1 MKLFLPLILI
11 TILFIT
17 SCQPEPKYLTADDI
31 KKEENEI
38 IKVVTA
44 YNKAS
49 ENKNFAELLK
59 TLADSV
65 VFFGSDQGEVIK
77 TFADYKAAIQKQ
89 WDEYEFT
96 KYGDIT
102 DVFITMDK
110 NATLASIIYGVELDA
125 KRGNLEEHIFLRA
138 SRTLRKQNDKWVI
151 VSGITSIPRATPAQQ
166 VEAPDT
172 TKQ

>member
-1 MKLFLPLILI
+1 MKLFLPFFLIS
-11 TILFIT
+11 ILFIS

-125 KRGNLEEHIFLRA
+125 KRGTLEEHVFLRA

-151 VSGITSIPRATPAQQ
+151 VSGITSIPRSAPSVQ
-166 VEAPDT
+166 VSDT
-172 TKQ
+172 TKK